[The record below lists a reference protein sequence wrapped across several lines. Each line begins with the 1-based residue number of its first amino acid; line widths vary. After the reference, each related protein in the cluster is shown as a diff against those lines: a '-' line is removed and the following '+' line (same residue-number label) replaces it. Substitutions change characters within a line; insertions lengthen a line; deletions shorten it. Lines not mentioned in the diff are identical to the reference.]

1 MADFSISK
9 QKCKTAAYHT
19 VLVQYVAVSCYL
31 SAKQMATSKEGKVPT
46 KEDQSLDHVT
56 KLEASLPR

>member
-9 QKCKTAAYHT
+9 QKCKTAAYHA
-19 VLVQYVAVSCYL
+19 VRVQYVTVSCCL
-31 SAKQMATSKEGKVPT
+31 SAKQMATSKEGKVPA
-46 KEDQSLDHVT
+46 KEDQRLNHAT